1 MLLLSGDAA
10 ARIFPYRRSM
20 LAEKSHAT
28 RHARALAR
36 LLDSAFRV
44 PGTRFRFGL
53 DPLLGLVPGLGD
65 AVGGGLG
72 LYLLVLAYRAGA
84 PPVVMLRMGG
94 NIAADALL
102 GAIPLLGD
110 LFDATYRANLRNLEL
125 LDRYLTD
132 PRETTGKSLAV
143 LLARAAVII
152 LVLVAAVWLV
162 AAALRALAAVIT

>member
-1 MLLLSGDAA
+1 MTANLTDG
-10 ARIFPYRRSM
+10 
-20 LAEKSHAT
+20 T
-28 RHARALAR
+28 RHARALSR

-84 PPVVMLRMGG
+84 PPVLMLRMGA

-102 GAIPLLGD
+102 GAVPLLGD
-110 LFDATYRANLRNLEL
+110 LFDAAYRANLRNLEL
-125 LDRYLTD
+125 LDRYLAD

-143 LLARAAVII
+143 LLALAVVII
-152 LVLVAAVWLV
+152 AVLVAAVWLV
-162 AAALRALAAVIT
+162 AAALRAVGAGIS

>member
-1 MLLLSGDAA
+1 
-10 ARIFPYRRSM
+10 M
-20 LAEKSHAT
+20 LAEPSDTT

-84 PPVVMLRMGG
+84 PPVVMLRMGA

-102 GAIPLLGD
+102 GAVPVLGD
-110 LFDATYRANLRNLEL
+110 LFDASYRANLRNLEL
-125 LDRYLTD
+125 LDRYLAD
-132 PRETTGKSLAV
+132 PRETTGKTLAV
-143 LLARAAVII
+143 LLALAAAII
-152 LVLVAAVWLV
+152 AILVAAVWLV
-162 AAALRALAAVIT
+162 ATALRAVGAGIS